1 MMKVIMETL
10 DRLEM
15 MSPEAATMVYRT
27 GMAESGYR
35 ALEQDGGPALGF
47 FQVEPA
53 TIKDCWDNFII
64 YRKPLMAKF
73 YELGFREDDMDFSV
87 LTNLSLQVA
96 FCRIK
101 YRRDKLPIPNDIKDQ
116 ADYWKR
122 IYNSYLGKGT
132 VRHFLKMNED

>member
-1 MMKVIMETL
+1 MKVIMETL
-10 DRLEM
+10 DRLDM

-35 ALEQDGGPALGF
+35 ALEQNGGPALGF

-53 TIKDCWDNFII
+53 TIKDCWENYIV

-73 YELGFREDDMDFSV
+73 YELGFREDDMDWSV
-87 LTNLSLQVA
+87 LTNLALQVA

-101 YRRDKLPIPNDIKDQ
+101 YRRDKHAIPVDIKEQ
-116 ADYWKR
+116 AEYWKR
-122 IYNSYLGKGT
+122 VYNSHLGKGT
-132 VRHFLKMNED
+132 VRHFLMANQD